1 MVYAMIALVL
11 AALAAGWL
19 GWKNRALKSELARL
33 QARCRSMQ
41 KDRAIRQNLQH
52 MLNGREA
59 EIRRLR
65 DKVAAYE
72 ADVQEMES
80 RASDLNMDLF
90 RESGLRILAE
100 KEDGARRLQLE
111 QLEKQLEDA
120 QRALRESEAQA
131 REREEA
137 LKAEIA
143 EKQSEIERIRAAHAR
158 RAARRAQLE
167 SEMLDQVTLDDI
179 LGNRAADEEPG
190 TNPAPEPSKDYHQ

>member
-1 MVYAMIALVL
+1 MVYAMIGLAL

-19 GWKNRALKSELARL
+19 WWRNRALREELTRL
-33 QARCRSMQ
+33 KARCRAMQ

-52 MLNGREA
+52 MLDGREA

-65 DKVAAYE
+65 GKVAAYE

-100 KEDGARRLQLE
+100 KEDGARRQKME
-111 QLEKQLEDA
+111 QLEKELEDA
-120 QRALRESEAQA
+120 LRARREAEAEA
-131 REREEA
+131 RAREEA
-137 LKAEIA
+137 LRAEIDA
-143 EKQSEIERIRAAHAR
+143 RQAEIERIRAAHAR

-167 SEMLDQVTLDDI
+167 NGLLDQVTLDDI
-179 LGNRAADEEPG
+179 LEEKAVTDAENGNF
-190 TNPAPEPSKDYHQ
+190 SKAEDVQ